1 MDPIETEMCRYCI
14 QQCQKLRSGKVHEH
28 SCFCPIE
35 LFGSPLKRLHA
46 LVSLLQTP
54 QNNLSLRVTAFS
66 SLSFHVDDRIINNE
80 IASLC
85 GSEALSFTK
94 GVSSSEKVILLLLS
108 KVLQTTGLLE
118 ALRSVQVV
126 DSGRFH
132 GRMPAS

>member
-1 MDPIETEMCRYCI
+1 M
-14 QQCQKLRSGKVHEH
+14 
-28 SCFCPIE
+28 
-35 LFGSPLKRLHA
+35 
-46 LVSLLQTP
+46 
-54 QNNLSLRVTAFS
+54 
-66 SLSFHVDDRIINNE
+66 INNE

-126 DSGRFH
+126 NSGRFH